1 MKLPVPFIQL
11 PLQFDAERLAR
22 EVLVFGPEHWREHPQ
37 KYPGNLWLPL
47 LSAGGDPAKET
58 IAGPMRPTSYLRECP
73 YLMQVLSRL
82 GAVWGRS
89 RLMKLTA
96 QAEVTP
102 HFDVHYYWRSRMR
115 VHVPVVTSPSVRFH
129 CGDEDVHMA
138 AGECWIFDTW
148 QRHRVTNPNDVERI
162 HLVADTVGSDDFGEL
177 MRDGRMSGGM
187 PEPPGWHTQFV
198 APTDVRDPPLRM
210 ESENVP
216 IVMTPWEL
224 REHITFLLGESQPHP
239 VLEPVKAVTARFL
252 GAWSALW
259 SEFGARQ
266 EGWPAYRRALTTYEQ
281 WLRANAMDV
290 LLVNESRLVN
300 ALAIMV
306 LSMAL
311 SDKQLADGDELRQ
324 TTVALPNAPAIPGP
338 RATMGEAAFD
348 RPVFIMSPPR
358 SGSTLLFET
367 LAQARDVYTIGG
379 ESHAAIEGVRE
390 LNVIA
395 HNYDSNRLD
404 ASLATP
410 ELAQKLRQRFAS
422 ELRDRDGVRARGQ
435 VVRMLE
441 KTPKNSLRVPFL
453 AKVFP
458 QAQFVFLYRDVRE
471 TLSSMIEAW
480 RSGKFVTYRELPG
493 WTGELPWS
501 LLLTPGWRE
510 LSGKPLSEIV
520 ASQWE
525 TATRILLDDLAAIA
539 PERITVARYDDL
551 LADPMHEIAH
561 LCKALDFAWDRPLE
575 KLPLSRY
582 TVTPPDPN
590 KWKRHEAEILGVLP
604 RIQATVERARA
615 FAARQA

>member
-47 LSAGGDPAKET
+47 LSAGGDPARET
-58 IAGPMRPTSYLRECP
+58 IAGPMRPTEYLRECP
-73 YLMQVLSRL
+73 YLMQVLSKL

-115 VHVPVVTSPSVRFH
+115 VHVPVLTSPSVRFH

-148 QRHRVTNPNDVERI
+148 RRHRVTNPNDVERI

-187 PEPPGWHTQFV
+187 PVPPGWRTQFV
-198 APTDVRDPPLRM
+198 APTDERDPPLRM

-239 VLEPVKAVTARFL
+239 LLEPVKAVTARFL

-259 SEFGARQ
+259 SEFGARE
-266 EGWPAYRRALTTYEQ
+266 EGWPAYRKALTTYEQ

-290 LLVNESRLVN
+290 LLLNDSRLVN
-300 ALAIMV
+300 ALSIMV

-311 SDKQLADGDELRQ
+311 SDKKLADGDELRQ
-324 TTVALPNAPAIPGP
+324 TTVALPNAPSIPGP
-338 RATMGEAAFD
+338 RATGGEPTFD

-367 LAQARDVYTIGG
+367 LAQARAVYTIGG
-379 ESHAAIEGVRE
+379 ESHAMIEGVPE

-410 ELAQKLRQRFAS
+410 DLAEKLRRRFAA
-422 ELRDRDGVRARGQ
+422 ELRDRDGTRPANQPVRL
-435 VVRMLE
+435 LE
-441 KTPKNSLRVPFL
+441 KTPKNSLRIPFL
-453 AKVFP
+453 AKVFA

-480 RSGKFVTYRELPG
+480 RSGRFATYRNLPG

-510 LSGKPLSEIV
+510 LNGLPLPQIV
-520 ASQWE
+520 ARQWE
-525 TATRILLDDLAAIA
+525 TTTRILLDDLAAI
-539 PERITVARYDDL
+539 PRESITIARYDSL
-551 LADPMHEIAH
+551 LADPMAEIAH
-561 LCKALDFAWDRPLE
+561 LCKAVDFAWDRPLDA
-575 KLPLSRY
+575 LPLSRY

-590 KWKRHEAEILGVLP
+590 KWKRHEAEILDVLP
-604 RIQATVERARA
+604 AIQATVGRAEK
-615 FAARQA
+615 FALR

>member
-11 PLQFDAERLAR
+11 PLQFDHERLAS
-22 EVLVFGPEHWREHPQ
+22 EVLMFGPEHWREHPQ

-58 IAGPMRPTSYLRECP
+58 IAGPMRPTQYLRECP

-82 GAVWGRS
+82 GAVWGRT

-115 VHVPVVTSPSVRFH
+115 VHVPVVTRPSVRFR
-129 CGDEDVHMA
+129 CGDEEVHMG

-148 QRHRVTNPNDVERI
+148 RRHHVINPNDVERI
-162 HLVADTVGSDDFGEL
+162 HLVADTVGSDDLGEL
-177 MRDGRMSGGM
+177 IRDGRMSGGM
-187 PEPPGWHTQFV
+187 PEPPGWRTQFV
-198 APTDVRDPPLRM
+198 APTDERDPPLRM

-224 REHITFLLGESQPHP
+224 REHITFLLGETRPHP
-239 VLEPVKAVTARFL
+239 MLEPVRAVTARFL

-259 SEFGARQ
+259 SEFGAA
-266 EGWPAYRRALTTYEQ
+266 EAGWPAYRKALTTYEQ

-290 LLVNESRLVN
+290 LLLNESRLVN
-300 ALAIMV
+300 ALSIMV

-311 SDKQLADGDELRQ
+311 SDQKRADGDELRQ
-324 TTVALPNAPAIPGP
+324 TTVALPNAPSIPGP
-338 RATMGEAAFD
+338 RAANAETVFD

-367 LAQARDVYTIGG
+367 MAQAPGVYTIGG
-379 ESHAAIEGVRE
+379 ESHATIEGVPE
-390 LNVIA
+390 LNILA

-404 ASLATP
+404 ADIATP
-410 ELAQKLRQRFAS
+410 EVAETLRRRFLS
-422 ELRDRDGVRARGQ
+422 ELRDRDGVRPRGQ
-435 VVRMLE
+435 PARLLE

-453 AKVFP
+453 AEVFP
-458 QAQFVFLYRDVRE
+458 QARFVFLYRDVHE
-471 TLSSMIEAW
+471 TLASMIEAW
-480 RSGKFVTYRELPG
+480 RSGRFVTYRNLPG

-501 LLLTPGWRE
+501 LLLTPGWRD
-510 LSGKPLSEIV
+510 LNGMSLPEIV
-520 ASQWE
+520 ARQWE
-525 TATRILLDDLAAIA
+525 TATRILLDDLGAIA
-539 PERITVARYDDL
+539 PDHIVIARYDAL
-551 LADPMHEIAH
+551 LANPAAEIAH
-561 LCKALDFAWDRPLE
+561 LCKALDFGWDRPLD

-582 TVTPPDPN
+582 TVTPPDPD
-590 KWKRHEAEILGVLP
+590 KWRRHEADILGVLP
-604 RIQATVERARA
+604 GIQGAVERAQQ
-615 FAARQA
+615 FAAR